1 MPHIAFPLFWW
12 FRVDRRK
19 RFEYAKEFYV
29 NTVRQK
35 KKKTLLCQAWKST
48 GILKYIFIGHC
59 PDYAHARKTFLSLK
73 RLVTILSLARPPG
86 DLESLFHSPYCFF
99 EGKLFSEVNLWHLTY
114 PPLWLLAHKA
124 FAESF
129 HFSRLAAMVLASL
142 RPMIPI
148 LHSFFLFQPFAS
160 SWSLVFLF
168 FCFLLVPKS
177 LLCCSRCF
185 GPVFV
190 YVRSCLICSF
200 TLFHLFTQR
209 FHIHSF

>member
-1 MPHIAFPLFWW
+1 MEKHWN
-12 FRVDRRK
+12 
-19 RFEYAKEFYV
+19 FYV
-29 NTVRQK
+29 YLLRDTVPIMHTRER
-35 KKKTLLCQAWKST
+35 L
-48 GILKYIFIGHC
+48 F
-59 PDYAHARKTFLSLK
+59 FSLK

-86 DLESLFHSPYCFF
+86 DLESLFHLPYCFC
-99 EGKLFSEVNLWHLTY
+99 EGKLLSEVNLWHLTY

-148 LHSFFLFQPFAS
+148 LLSFFLFQPCAP

-185 GPVFV
+185 GPVLV

-200 TLFHLFTQR
+200 TLPHLFTKR
-209 FHIHSF
+209 FHLRSF

>member
-1 MPHIAFPLFWW
+1 MISCGRAKTIQI
-12 FRVDRRK
+12 RRRILRK
-19 RFEYAKEFYV
+19 FSEV
-29 NTVRQK
+29 
-35 KKKTLLCQAWKST
+35 KKKTLLCQTWKST
-48 GILKYIFIGHC
+48 GIFKYIFKRHC
-59 PDYAHARKTFLSLK
+59 PDYAHARKTFFFFLK
-73 RLVTILSLARPPG
+73 RLVTILSLAPPPG
-86 DLESLFHSPYCFF
+86 DLESLFHSPYCFC
-99 EGKLFSEVNLWHLTY
+99 EGKLFSAVNLWHLTY

-148 LHSFFLFQPFAS
+148 LLSFFIFQPCAS

-185 GPVFV
+185 GPVLV
-190 YVRSCLICSF
+190 YVRSCLIFHHRSF
-200 TLFHLFTQR
+200 QWLFSTDMPL
-209 FHIHSF
+209 SLDL